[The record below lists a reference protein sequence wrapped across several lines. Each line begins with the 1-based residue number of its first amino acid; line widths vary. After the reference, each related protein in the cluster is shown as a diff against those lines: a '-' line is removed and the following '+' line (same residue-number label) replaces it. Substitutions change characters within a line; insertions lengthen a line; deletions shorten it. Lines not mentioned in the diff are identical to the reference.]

1 MFSNH
6 AHYSSII
13 YFILSLQSRPQ
24 HDVEKELFGFWDEDK
39 RLQTTLMEFGIV
51 LRRLN
56 LENYEI
62 PICYVLTDNDSIN
75 HLFDNV

>member
-1 MFSNH
+1 MLITQVLSISFSVYKVGLNTMWK
-6 AHYSSII
+6 
-13 YFILSLQSRPQ
+13 
-24 HDVEKELFGFWDEDK
+24 KELFGFWNEDK